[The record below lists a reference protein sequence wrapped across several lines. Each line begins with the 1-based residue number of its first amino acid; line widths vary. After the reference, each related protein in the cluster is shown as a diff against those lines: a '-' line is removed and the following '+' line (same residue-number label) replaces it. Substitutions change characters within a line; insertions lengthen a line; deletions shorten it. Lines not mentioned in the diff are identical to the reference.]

1 MNGKR
6 QFLRPWRFTG
16 AVLACL
22 LPAILAA
29 ESDTRPA
36 EPEKI
41 EYGKP
46 TKLCDLA
53 NRKIGESSGVAC
65 SRRREDV
72 FWTHNDSGDRAR
84 IYAFDTDGKDL
95 ATFDVKG
102 ARARDWEDMASFRIG
117 NRSFLL
123 LADVGDNA
131 RNRKTCQ
138 IYIVPEPAIGKSGK
152 PVRGTT
158 AAAMK
163 IDFAYEDGPH
173 DCESVA
179 VDTGARKIY
188 LAGKESPLKAKI
200 YELPLPNRSTTRV
213 LKAKAVANIPIL
225 FATAMDI
232 SPDGLRAVILTYAAA
247 HEFTRKPDQ
256 TWAQGFSKRRRTV
269 KMPPRRQGESLC
281 YGPDGKTLYLT
292 SEKLPTP
299 LWQVPVAKPN
309 P

>member
-1 MNGKR
+1 MNVKR
-6 QFLRPWRFTG
+6 RFLRPWRFTG

-36 EPEKI
+36 ESEKI

-46 TKLCDLA
+46 KKLCDLA
-53 NRKIGESSGVAC
+53 NRKIGESSGLAC
-65 SRRREDV
+65 SRLRDGV
-72 FWTHNDSGDRAR
+72 FWTHNDSGDRPQ

-95 ATFDVKG
+95 ATFEVKG
-102 ARARDWEDMASFRIG
+102 AEARDWEDMASFSLG
-117 NRSFLL
+117 KGKGKRSFLL

-131 RNRKTCQ
+131 RNRKTCRL
-138 IYIVPEPAIGKSGK
+138 YIVPEPAIGKSDK
-152 PVRGTT
+152 PVLGTT
-158 AAAMK
+158 GAAMK

-188 LAGKESPLKAKI
+188 LASKESPLKARI

-247 HEFTRKPDQ
+247 HEFTRKADQ
-256 TWAQGFSKRRRTV
+256 TWAQGFSQPPRTV
-269 KMPPRRQGESLC
+269 KMP
-281 YGPDGKTLYLT
+281 
-292 SEKLPTP
+292 
-299 LWQVPVAKPN
+299 
-309 P
+309 